1 MQQHAKLLTFE
12 TRVAI
17 LATFSLVTLG
27 VSLVLALLSSRA
39 ECWWTVRISTGVAAL
54 CAVILVVVNIILHG

>member
-1 MQQHAKLLTFE
+1 MDAYSNLLTFE

-17 LATFSLVTLG
+17 LATVSFAVLA
-27 VSLVLALLSSRA
+27 VSLALGFWSNRP
-39 ECWWTVRISTGVAAL
+39 ECWRVAKISTGVAAL